1 MTRPLA
7 VAACAALVG
16 WFAWRGERFI
26 AANGPTFDE
35 GVHLAAGYGYWTAGD
50 FRLNREDPPLLKLVW
65 ALPAVLGGAPPLPS
79 EAGAN
84 HWHVADAWLY
94 RSGVPPRQLLDPAR
108 RVNLALG
115 CALVGLV
122 GWVAYRVWGTELAG
136 VAGCGFAAAD
146 PTLLALSCVLTTDVG
161 VSLFG
166 LLACHLLW
174 EYAAA
179 PSRGLLA
186 GVGVTVGLALGAKF
200 SAVGLVAG
208 LGLAGAVFVG
218 RGGTLALPGGRR
230 TWRPSPAGEAPATS
244 PQRGEVGVAG
254 RLGGAPDRLAE
265 EGPHQ
270 PHLSP
275 LGRGRR
281 GAAGEGEP
289 PAAKSGGRPR
299 AAADFAVRLGAV
311 AAVTVAATYGFVHV
325 PEWAAGLKF
334 QLTRGGHGDGVA
346 YLSGEASRAGWYHYF
361 LVALGLK
368 LPLGLLLAAG
378 VSAVSRAAACGRC
391 RPDPRWVLLVVP
403 PLAFFALASAARVNV
418 GVRAVAPVLPFLYLL
433 AAGSVVAGCCRAV
446 RVVVPAVCLAL
457 CGVAAQRANPYEI
470 SSFNELAGGPAG
482 GARHL
487 ADSNLD
493 WGQGLPALKRWMD
506 ANGVEAAY
514 LGYFGTDRP
523 EAHGIRFRPL
533 PGYGRVGPPGGEVIP
548 ADARRHVVAVST
560 NHLLGLFLNDPDTY
574 AWLRGRPP
582 VAVPGHCVHV
592 FDLTGD
598 PEAVARVRATP
609 SR

>member
-1 MTRPLA
+1 MTRA
-7 VAACAALVG
+7 AAACAVLVG

-35 GVHLAAGYGYWTAGD
+35 GAHLAAGYAYWTAGD
-50 FRLNREDPPLLKLVW
+50 FRLNREHPPFLKLLW
-65 ALPAVLGGAPPLPS
+65 ALPLVLGDAPPLAS
-79 EAGAN
+79 EPDAN

-94 RSGVPPRQLLDPAR
+94 RSGVPPRALLDPAR

-115 CALVGLV
+115 CGLVLLV
-122 GWVAYRVWGTELAG
+122 GWVAYRVWGAALAG
-136 VAGCGFAAAD
+136 VAGCGFAASD

-166 LLACHLLW
+166 LLACYLVW

-186 GVGVTVGLALGAKF
+186 AAGVALGLTLGAKF

-208 LGLAGAVFVG
+208 LGLAGAVFVC
-218 RGGTLALPGGRR
+218 RGGVLALPGGLGRG
-230 TWRPSPAGEAPATS
+230 RPSPAGEAPATS
-244 PQRGEVGVAG
+244 PRNRGEVEAPSGPECPTSP
-254 RLGGAPDRLAE
+254 RGA
-265 EGPHQ
+265 
-270 PHLSP
+270 
-275 LGRGRR
+275 GRGRPR
-281 GAAGEGEP
+281 VRERPGEGRP
-289 PAAKSGGRPR
+289 PTELPGGRPR
-299 AAADFAVRLGAV
+299 AAVEFAVRLAAI
-311 AAVTVAATYGFVHV
+311 AAVTVAATYAFVHF

-346 YLSGEASRAGWYHYF
+346 YLNGDVSRAGWPHYF
-361 LVALGLK
+361 LVALALK
-368 LPLGLLLAAG
+368 PPLGLFLAAG
-378 VSAVSRAAACGRC
+378 VSAVSLLAACGRC
-391 RPDPRWVLLVVP
+391 RPDPRWVLLAVP
-403 PLAFFALASAARVNV
+403 PVVFFALASAARVNV

-433 AAGSVVAGCCRAV
+433 AAGLAAPGCCRV
-446 RVVVPAVCLAL
+446 RTVALAACLVA
-457 CGVAAQRANPYEI
+457 CGVAAQRASPHEI
-470 SSFNELAGGPAG
+470 SSFNELAGGPGG
-482 GARHL
+482 GARYL

-506 ANGVEAAY
+506 ASGVEAVY

-533 PGYGRVGPPGGEVIP
+533 PGYGRVGAPGGEDIP
-548 ADARRHVVAVST
+548 ADAPRHVVAVST
-560 NHLLGLFLNDPDTY
+560 NHLLGLFLNDPETY
-574 AWLRGRPP
+574 SWLRGRTP

-592 FDLTGD
+592 FDLTAD
-598 PEAVARVRATP
+598 PAAVARVRALP